1 MPPPVSGSH
10 LYPSTSDAAQ
20 ASHSMTST
28 LPTQTTSTSC
38 QPALSPPNMPCGL
51 SSTPAGNQRASAPS
65 RPKLTLQTRC
75 LPRTTG
81 TSSTGLSFSFV
92 SGATASPTVR
102 NTFKNAYDVPL
113 PPSATTSPSKSSSK
127 FSRPIPSYATN
138 NNNSPYQ
145 LPLGVKSILRNSP
158 LEPSSRRLS
167 IATTG
172 SNGGS
177 VSRRVFFPAKKQVNY
192 RYPLEEE
199 IQTVHYTA
207 RHSDL
212 IGEPEPPPSN
222 DNGSDNDSDSN
233 SSGEQSG
240 SDEDTGAEGSS
251 LGKIER
257 KKRKQLGAQRQ
268 IRAVALMDGLE
279 GDSYASTTPQTPQD
293 RVKRRRE
300 WKWTLGSIEARNE
313 TFGFPRTPTK
323 PNFDSPHSTQGA
335 ENNEIRSAERETES
349 SISCDSDFTTFSGVS
364 RPYSSPN
371 SSLASPENLDD
382 SKTTC
387 LIDNEHSIR

>member
-1 MPPPVSGSH
+1 MPPPVSH
-10 LYPSTSDAAQ
+10 LYSSTSDAGQ

-28 LPTQTTSTSC
+28 FPTQSSPC
-38 QPALSPPNMPCGL
+38 PPALSSPNMSCGL
-51 SSTPAGNQRASAPS
+51 STNPAGDQRTSVPS

-75 LPRTTG
+75 LPKTTG

-92 SGATASPTVR
+92 SGAAASPTVR

-113 PPSATTSPSKSSSK
+113 PSSATTSPSKSSSK
-127 FSRPIPSYATN
+127 PSRPIQSYAVSN
-138 NNNSPYQ
+138 NNGPYQ
-145 LPLGVKSILRNSP
+145 IPLGVKSILRNSP
-158 LEPSSRRLS
+158 LEPCPRRLS
-167 IATTG
+167 MSIAATG

-177 VSRRVFFPAKKQVNY
+177 APRRVFFPAKKQVNY

-212 IGEPEPPPSN
+212 IGEPEPAPSN

-233 SSGEQSG
+233 SSWEQSDTGG

-251 LGKIER
+251 LGKLER
-257 KKRKQLGAQRQ
+257 KKRKQLSAQRQ
-268 IRAVALMDGLE
+268 IRAVALLDGLE
-279 GDSYASTTPQTPQD
+279 QTPYAASTPQTPQD

-300 WKWTLGSIEARNE
+300 WKWTLGPIEARNE
-313 TFGFPRTPTK
+313 TFGFPQTPTK
-323 PNFDSPHSTQGA
+323 PNVNGPQLTLGPGSET
-335 ENNEIRSAERETES
+335 RSAEKETES
-349 SISCDSDFTTFSGVS
+349 SISCDSDLTSFSAAS

-371 SSLASPENLDD
+371 SSLASPENSDD
-382 SKTTC
+382 SKTNT
-387 LIDNEHSIR
+387 IDNEHRI